1 MSDENK
7 IIRVAQVIGPAV
19 NGGTEAF
26 AMNYYQNIDRTKV
39 QFDFLVESTSRIIDK
54 DKIESIGGHVVIIP
68 SYKNPLKYVQTLTK
82 IFKENKYDIVHS
94 NMNTLS
100 YFTLK
105 AAKRAGIKVRIAHS
119 HSTSNPNEFTR
130 NFIKN
135 TLRPLSKKYATNYFA
150 CSELAG
156 RYLFGDKTFDKGK
169 VIVINNGIDVD
180 KFKYNEEYNISLRKE
195 LNISPTT
202 KVIGHVGRFVSQ
214 KNHTYLIDIF
224 KEIHDKDNDTK
235 LLLLGDGPLL
245 EDIKN
250 KVHSYNLDDSVIFA
264 GIHSDIYRYYSVM
277 NILLLPSLYE
287 GLPVVG
293 VEAQASGIPFIFSD
307 NITKEAKILDSTI
320 LMSIDNN
327 AIDWANKTIELLN
340 NTYDRLSINN
350 SFKNTI
356 YDIDGETKKLL
367 GYYQEMMEA
376 DNNGNGSK

>member
-1 MSDENK
+1 MSEENK
-7 IIRVAQVIGPAV
+7 IIKVAQVIGPAV

-26 AMNYYQNIDRTKV
+26 AMNYYQNIDRNKV

-54 DKIESIGGHVVIIP
+54 EKIESMGGHVVIVP

-169 VIVINNGIDVD
+169 VIVINNAIDLDRLKFSQEDRNRIRNALNIDD
-180 KFKYNEEYNISLRKE
+180 KF
-195 LNISPTT
+195 
-202 KVIGHVGRFVSQ
+202 VIGHVGRMVQQ
-214 KNHTYLIDIF
+214 KNQIFLIDIYA
-224 KEIHDKDNDTK
+224 EILKKKDNAV
-235 LLLLGDGPLL
+235 LMLLGDGPLRNEL
-245 EDIKN
+245 ED
-250 KVHSYNLDDSVIFA
+250 KVKKMGILDKVLFL
-264 GIHSDIYRYYSVM
+264 GVHHHTECYYSAM
-277 NILLLPSLYE
+277 DCTIFPSIYEGFLITLLEAQVE
-287 GLPVVG
+287 GLP
-293 VEAQASGIPFIFSD
+293 SFIAD
-307 NITKEAKILDSTI
+307 NIPEESTVYADLVHRASLTDTPAK
-320 LMSIDNN
+320 
-327 AIDWANKTIELLN
+327 WADIIIEKVSLN
-340 NTYDRLSINN
+340 NNRKNYYLKIKN
-350 SFKNTI
+350 SK
-356 YDIDGETKKLL
+356 YDIKKEGKRLTDL
-367 GYYQEMMEA
+367 YL
-376 DNNGNGSK
+376 NLVKF

>member
-54 DKIESIGGHVVIIP
+54 DKIESMGGHVVIIP

-180 KFKYNEEYNISLRKE
+180 KFKYNEEYNKSLRKE

-224 KEIHDKDNDTK
+224 KEIHDKDNNTK

-277 NILLLPSLYE
+277 NIFIFPSLYE
-287 GLPVVG
+287 GLGLTG
-293 VEAQASGIPFIFSD
+293 VEAQVSGLYCLVSS
-307 NITKEAKILDSTI
+307 NITHELQTTSNIEFLDIKDSPQ
-320 LMSIDNN
+320 
-327 AIDWANKTIELLN
+327 AWASRSIELLN
-340 NTYDRLSINN
+340 N
-350 SFKNTI
+350 NTI
-356 YDIDGETKKLL
+356 DRSITYKEIEGTKFDINSEGNKLVR
-367 GYYQEMMEA
+367 YYQEMLQKKE
-376 DNNGNGSK
+376 SE